1 MLDRQHLSILREV
14 SRMGSLTAAAER
26 LNVTQSALSHTIR
39 KLEERYGVAVWEKDG
54 RNLRLTQA
62 GRYIV
67 ELAQRVL
74 PQMERAEDVLS
85 DYRYGQRGALKIGM
99 ECHPC
104 HQWLMGVTKPYL
116 VEWPDVD
123 LELTTSFAFGG
134 VAALTGNEIDILIT
148 PDPIEAPGVHYL
160 PVFDYELVL
169 AVSNNHPLILK
180 DHAEAPDLLEET
192 LFTYPVPPERL
203 DVFSQFLVPGNSRP
217 RHHRT
222 VETTEMM
229 LQLVAAGRGVSA
241 IPDWLVRQAAAELG
255 VQSVRF
261 GKSGISKSIHL
272 GLRSGDEGVDFIHGF
287 LTTSRR
293 TSSAPNGDNLRAPI
307 PV

>member
-14 SRMGSLTAAAER
+14 DRLGSLTAAADR
-26 LNVTQSALSHTIR
+26 LNVSQSALSHMIR
-39 KLEERYGVAVWEKDG
+39 KLEDRYGVAMWEKDG
-54 RNLRLTQA
+54 RTLRLTEA

-67 ELAQRVL
+67 KLAQRVL
-74 PQMERAEDVLS
+74 PQIERAEEVLS
-85 DYRYGQRGALKIGM
+85 DYRYGQRGSLKIGM

-134 VAALTGNEIDILIT
+134 VTALTGHEIDILIT
-148 PDPIEAPGVHYL
+148 PDPIETPGISYL

-169 AVSNNHPLILK
+169 AVPAAHPLALK
-180 DHAEAPDLLEET
+180 GHAQPADLVDET

-203 DVFSQFLVPGNSRP
+203 DIFTHFLVPANSRP

-241 IPDWLVRQAAAELG
+241 IPNWLVRQQAAALG
-255 VQSVRF
+255 VRPVRI
-261 GKSGISKSIHL
+261 GKSGIQKSIHL
-272 GLRSGDEGVDFIHGF
+272 GLRAGEETVNFIAGF
-287 LTTSRR
+287 LATSRQ
-293 TSSAPNGDNLRAPI
+293 TST
-307 PV
+307 

>member
-14 SRMGSLTAAAER
+14 DRLGSLTAAAER
-26 LNVTQSALSHTIR
+26 LNVSQSALSHTIR
-39 KLEERYGVAVWEKDG
+39 KLEERYGVAMWEKNG
-54 RNLRLTQA
+54 RNLRLTEA

-67 ELAQRVL
+67 TLAQRVL

-85 DYRYGQRGALKIGM
+85 DYRHGKRGSLKIGM

-116 VEWPDVD
+116 MEWPNVD

-134 VAALTGNEIDILIT
+134 VAALTGYEIDILIT
-148 PDPIEAPGVHYL
+148 PDPIETPGIHYL

-169 AVSNNHPLILK
+169 AVPADHPLALRQN
-180 DHAEAPDLLEET
+180 AEPVDLLDET

-203 DVFSQFLVPGNSRP
+203 DVFTQFLVPANRRP

-241 IPDWLVRQAAAELG
+241 IPNWLVRQEAATLG
-255 VQSVRF
+255 VRPVRI
-261 GKSGISKSIHL
+261 GRTGIQKSIHL
-272 GLRSGDEGVDFIHGF
+272 GLRSGEEALDFIAGF
-287 LTTSRR
+287 LTTSRQ
-293 TSSAPNGDNLRAPI
+293 TSA
-307 PV
+307 

>member
-14 SRMGSLTAAAER
+14 DRLGSLTAAAER

-39 KLEERYGVAVWEKDG
+39 KLEERYGVAMWEKDG

-67 ELAQRVL
+67 TLAHRIL
-74 PQMERAEDVLS
+74 PQIERAEDVLA
-85 DYRYGQRGALKIGM
+85 DYRYGQRGSLRIGM

-116 VEWPDVD
+116 VDWPDVD
-123 LELTTSFAFGG
+123 LELTTSFASGG
-134 VAALTGNEIDILIT
+134 IAALTGYEIDILIT
-148 PDPIEAPGVHYL
+148 PDPIEASGIRYL

-169 AVSNNHPLILK
+169 AIPAGHPLSLLR
-180 DHAEAPDLLEET
+180 HAEPVNLLQET

-203 DVFSQFLVPGNSRP
+203 DIFTQFLVPANCRP
-217 RHHRT
+217 RHHRS

-241 IPDWLVRQAAAELG
+241 IPNWLVRQETTKLG
-255 VQSVRF
+255 VSSVRI
-261 GKSGISKSIHL
+261 GRTGIQKSIHL
-272 GLRSGDEGVDFIHGF
+272 GLRRGDEDVDFIAGF
-287 LTTSRR
+287 LATSRQ
-293 TSSAPNGDNLRAPI
+293 TSA
-307 PV
+307 

>member
-14 SRMGSLTAAAER
+14 DRLGSLTAAAER

-39 KLEERYGVAVWEKDG
+39 KLEERYGVAMWEKDG
-54 RNLRLTQA
+54 RNLRLTEA

-67 ELAQRVL
+67 TLAQRVL
-74 PQMERAEDVLS
+74 PQIERAEDVLS
-85 DYRYGQRGALKIGM
+85 DYRYGQRGSLKIGM

-134 VAALTGNEIDILIT
+134 VTALTGYEIDILIT
-148 PDPIEAPGVHYL
+148 PDPIEAPGIQYL
-160 PVFDYELVL
+160 TVFDYELVL
-169 AVSNNHPLILK
+169 AVPTAHQLAAK
-180 DHAEAPDLLEET
+180 DHAEPSDLLDQT
-192 LFTYPVPPERL
+192 LFTYPVPPQRL
-203 DVFSQFLVPGNSRP
+203 DVFTKFLVPANCSP
-217 RHHRT
+217 RHHRN

-241 IPDWLVRQAAAELG
+241 IPNWLVRQDAVKLG
-255 VQSVRF
+255 VCAVKI
-261 GKSGISKSIHL
+261 GKNGIQKSIHL
-272 GLRSGDEGVDFIHGF
+272 GLRTGDEDVDFIAGF
-287 LTTSRR
+287 LATSRR
-293 TSSAPNGDNLRAPI
+293 TS
-307 PV
+307 V

>member
-14 SRMGSLTAAAER
+14 DRLGSLTAAAER
-26 LNVTQSALSHTIR
+26 LNVSQSALSHTIR

-54 RNLRLTQA
+54 RNLRLTEA

-67 ELAQRVL
+67 RLAQRVL
-74 PQMERAEDVLS
+74 PQIERAEDILS
-85 DYRYGQRGALKIGM
+85 DYRHGQRGSLKIGM

-134 VAALTGNEIDILIT
+134 VAALTGYEIDILIT
-148 PDPIEAPGVHYL
+148 PDPIETPGVHYL

-169 AVSNNHPLILK
+169 AIPADYPLALK
-180 DHAEAPDLLEET
+180 PHAEPADLLHDT

-203 DVFSQFLVPGNSRP
+203 DVFTQFLVPANCRP

-241 IPDWLVRQAAAELG
+241 IPDWLVRRDAAVLG
-255 VQSVRF
+255 VRPVRI
-261 GKSGISKSIHL
+261 GRNGIQKSIHL
-272 GLRSGDEGVDFIHGF
+272 GLRSGDEAVDFISGF
-287 LTTSRR
+287 LATSRR
-293 TSSAPNGDNLRAPI
+293 TSASYVISPSG
-307 PV
+307 

>member
-14 SRMGSLTAAAER
+14 DRLGSLTAAAER

-39 KLEERYGVAVWEKDG
+39 KLEERYGVPMWEKDG
-54 RNLRLTQA
+54 RNLRLTEA

-67 ELAQRVL
+67 TVAKRVL
-74 PQMERAEDVLS
+74 PQIERAEDVLS
-85 DYRYGQRGALKIGM
+85 DYRYGQRGSLKIGM

-123 LELTTSFAFGG
+123 LELTTSFAHGG
-134 VAALTGNEIDILIT
+134 VAALTGYEIDILIT
-148 PDPIEAPGVHYL
+148 PDPIETSGIHYL

-169 AVSNNHPLILK
+169 AVPTGHPLALK
-180 DHAEAPDLLEET
+180 DHAEPNELLKET

-203 DVFSQFLVPGNSRP
+203 DVFTQFLVPANCRP
-217 RHHRT
+217 RHHRN

-241 IPDWLVRQAAAELG
+241 IPNWLVRQEAAKLG
-255 VQSVRF
+255 VHPVRI
-261 GKSGISKSIHL
+261 GEDGIQKSIHL
-272 GLRSGDEGVDFIHGF
+272 GLRSGDEAVDFITGF
-287 LTTSRR
+287 LETSRQ
-293 TSSAPNGDNLRAPI
+293 TPT
-307 PV
+307 